1 MTEGELM
8 VHTRSKVYCQ
18 TLLETRLAE
27 LQSRDGTNAD
37 SRNTVVL
44 DQSSVGRLSRMD
56 AIQQQAMSKA
66 TRQNRT
72 TEIQAIKNAL
82 LRLEE
87 GEYGY
92 CDYCGDDIPTK
103 RLELTPT
110 AIKCVGCAG

>member
-1 MTEGELM
+1 MEQN
-8 VHTRSKVYCQ
+8 RSTNYF
-18 TLLETRLAE
+18 RAR
-27 LQSRDGTNAD
+27 LQSRLEALEVQDKTNVD

-56 AIQQQAMSKA
+56 AIQQQAMAQA
-66 TRQNRT
+66 TRQNRI
-72 TEIQAIKNAL
+72 TEMQAIKNAL

-92 CDYCGDDIPTK
+92 CEGCGEDIPVK

-110 AIKCVGCAG
+110 AVRCVGCAGGHHGS